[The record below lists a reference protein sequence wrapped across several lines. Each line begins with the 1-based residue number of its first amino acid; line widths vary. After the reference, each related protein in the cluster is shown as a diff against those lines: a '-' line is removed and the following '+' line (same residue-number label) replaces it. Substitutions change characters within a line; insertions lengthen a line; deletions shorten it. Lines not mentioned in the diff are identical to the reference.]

1 MSAKLKI
8 GIVGMGTIGT
18 VHSDAYVGTGE
29 AEIVGLCDLIPEKL
43 QRHGARLG
51 VANLYKDYRKL
62 LAGDADAISVCVPN
76 AVHKE
81 VAIAALKAGKH
92 VLLEKPMSLNARQSA
107 DINAAARKA
116 KGILQ
121 MGMVNRQKPD
131 AQMLR
136 QCVQKGMLGDIYHIR
151 AVLIRRRG
159 IPGMGGWFTTKSQ
172 SGGGP
177 MIDLGVHW
185 FDLAMWLGDLWKPT
199 AVSAKTYAK
208 FGPDMKNYKFVNMWA
223 GPPNYKG
230 KFDVEDYSTGFVRF
244 GNKATMSFE
253 ISWAANA
260 EEESYLELL
269 GDKGGARLFGEKPLT
284 IFTEHAGQLAN
295 IRPQFDSKDDAF
307 LVEVRKFLA
316 ACRGEIKPVATGAQ
330 GEIVSKLLDAIYA
343 SSAAGKEV
351 KIKV

>member
-1 MSAKLKI
+1 MSAKLKV
-8 GIVGMGTIGT
+8 GIVGMGTIGP
-18 VHSDAYVGTGE
+18 VHADAYVASGQ
-29 AEIVGLCDLIPEKL
+29 AEIVGICDLIPQKL
-43 QRHGARLG
+43 EHHGTRLG
-51 VANLYKDYRKL
+51 VENRYRDYREL
-62 LAGDADAISVCVPN
+62 LASDAEAISVCVPN
-76 AVHKE
+76 ARHKE

-92 VLLEKPMSLNARQSA
+92 VLLEKPMALNSLQAA

-131 AQMLR
+131 AQVLR
-136 QCVQKGMLGDIYHIR
+136 QCVKDGMLGDIYHIR

-159 IPGMGGWFTTKSQ
+159 IPGMGGWFTTKAL

-185 FDLAMWLGDLWKPT
+185 FDLAMWLSDLWKPT
-199 AVSAKTYAK
+199 LVSARTYAK
-208 FGPDMKNYKFVNMWA
+208 FGPAMKNYKYVGMWA

-244 GNKATMSFE
+244 GNQATMSFE

-260 EEESYLELL
+260 QEDSYVELL

-284 IFTEHAGQLAN
+284 ILTEHGGQLAD
-295 IRPQFDSKDDAF
+295 IVPQFNNKADAF
-307 LVEVRKFLA
+307 HVEVQKFIA
-316 ACRGEIKPVATGAQ
+316 ACRGEIEPVATGEQ
-330 GEIVSKLLDAIYA
+330 GQIVSRLLDAIYA

-351 KIKV
+351 KF

>member
-1 MSAKLKI
+1 MSAKLKV

-18 VHSDAYVGTGE
+18 VHSDAYVASGA
-29 AEIVGLCDLIPEKL
+29 AEIAGICDLIPEKL
-43 QRHGARLG
+43 ERHGARLG
-51 VANLYKDYRKL
+51 VKNRYQDYRKL
-62 LAGDADAISVCVPN
+62 LASDAQAISVCVPN

-92 VLLEKPMSLNARQSA
+92 VLLEKPMALNAGQAA

-121 MGMVNRQKPD
+121 MGMVNRQRPD
-131 AQMLR
+131 AQVLR
-136 QCVQKGMLGDIYHIR
+136 QCVGQGMLGDIYHIR

-159 IPGMGGWFTTKSQ
+159 IPGMGGWFTTKAQ

-185 FDLAMWLGDLWKPT
+185 FDLAMWLSDLWKPT
-199 AVSAKTYAK
+199 QVSARTYAK
-208 FGPDMKNYKFVNMWA
+208 FGPDMKNYKYVSMWA

-244 GNKATMSFE
+244 GNKASMSFD
-253 ISWAANA
+253 ISWAANS

-284 IFTEHAGQLAN
+284 ILTEQGGRLVN
-295 IRPQFDSKDDAF
+295 IAPQFDSKVDPF
-307 LVEVRKFLA
+307 LVEIQKFLA
-316 ACRGEIKPVATGAQ
+316 ACRGEIEPVATGAQ
-330 GEIVSKLLDAIYA
+330 GEMVSKLLDAIYA

-351 KIKV
+351 KV